1 MVEDGASLRRVGN
14 KMRLRNLC
22 SLIFCLSLGA
32 CTLAV
37 PQFER
42 VASVFSEEGV
52 DDDGLRLEYLWTAD
66 VNSEG
71 RLVTL
76 YTLDSG
82 GFVFA
87 SEEGDL
93 IGFDGWVLNSVKGF
107 NLPGLL
113 TIRDDNGVRTI
124 DNNGRLD
131 SKTECAEWR
140 SVSVDASSVWRQSC
154 KGLPSDNEIVL
165 DASGDVIQIRQIIS
179 FDGSEVLLKKL

>member
-1 MVEDGASLRRVGN
+1 
-14 KMRLRNLC
+14 MRLRNLC
-22 SLIFCLSLGA
+22 FLFSCLSLGA

-37 PQFER
+37 PQFEQ
-42 VASVFSEEGV
+42 VASIFEEEGV

-66 VNSEG
+66 VNSQG

-76 YTLDSG
+76 YTLDSS

-93 IGFDGWVLNSVKGF
+93 IGFDGWVLNSFKGF

-113 TIRDDNGVRTI
+113 TIKDDNGVRTI
-124 DNNGRLD
+124 DSNGRLD

-140 SVSVDASSVWRQSC
+140 SLRVGASSVWRQTC
-154 KGLPSDNEIVL
+154 KGLSRDNEIVL
-165 DASGDVIQIRQIIS
+165 DGSGDVIQIRQVIS